1 MTPFS
6 QGRLRS
12 SEAEPSLRM
21 GDKLACFIFF
31 PMAYE
36 ALDFFRLDDLLSE
49 EERMVR
55 DMAREFVER
64 EVLPIIAQAWEEG
77 RFPMELVP
85 KMAELGFLGPFIPEE
100 YGGLGASY
108 TIYGLIM
115 QELERGDSG
124 VRSFASVQGSL
135 VMYPIWKFGSEEQK
149 KKYLPKLAS
158 AELIGCFGL
167 TEPDAGS
174 DPGSMKTRAKRV
186 SDGWVLNGSKMW
198 ITNAPI
204 ADVFII
210 WAKDDEGRVRGFIVE
225 KGTPGLTAV
234 EQKHKVSL
242 RASSTGEI
250 YLEDVHVPPEAELPN
265 TEGLKSALMC
275 LTSARYGIAWGAVG
289 AAQAVFDEALKY
301 SQERIQFGR
310 PIGSFQITQ
319 HKLADMATKITAA
332 QMMAYHLGRLADE
345 GKMKY
350 WHVSMAKRHNV
361 RVALE
366 AARVA
371 RGILGANG
379 ISLEYQSIR
388 HMCNLE
394 SVETYEGTYE
404 IHTLILGH
412 VLTGFEAYRG

>member
-1 MTPFS
+1 
-6 QGRLRS
+6 
-12 SEAEPSLRM
+12 
-21 GDKLACFIFF
+21 
-31 PMAYE
+31 
-36 ALDFFRLDDLLSE
+36 
-49 EERMVR
+49 
-55 DMAREFVER
+55 
-64 EVLPIIAQAWEEG
+64 
-77 RFPMELVP
+77 
-85 KMAELGFLGPFIPEE
+85 
-100 YGGLGASY
+100 
-108 TIYGLIM
+108 
-115 QELERGDSG
+115 
-124 VRSFASVQGSL
+124 
-135 VMYPIWKFGSEEQK
+135 
-149 KKYLPKLAS
+149 
-158 AELIGCFGL
+158 
-167 TEPDAGS
+167 
-174 DPGSMKTRAKRV
+174 MKTRAKRV

-204 ADVFII
+204 ADIFII

-225 KGTPGLTAV
+225 KGTPGLRAV
-234 EQKHKVSL
+234 EQKHKASL
-242 RASSTGEI
+242 RASATGEI

-301 SQERIQFGR
+301 SRERIQFGR

-319 HKLADMATKITAA
+319 QKLADMATKITAA
-332 QMMAYHLGRLADE
+332 QMMAYHMGRLADA
-345 GKMKY
+345 GKLKY

-371 RGILGANG
+371 RSILGANG

-388 HMCNLE
+388 HMCNME

-404 IHTLILGH
+404 IHTLIRGH